1 MFEFEE
7 KVQNLLDKFSEESL
21 LGIEGN
27 TIKFGNEEKNGSSSL
42 EFDRKFLVDNY
53 MLEKITEPSFNSKGL
68 LINYENSKD
77 VVGFFSDIGIRAT
90 VSKDTEEKID
100 LGGEERIE
108 ISKTLDNKPYFSISR
123 DMWGTY
129 FKDEKEFPIKVTEHW
144 KIINNT
150 VSDRIRDISIDV

>member
-7 KVQNLLDKFSEESL
+7 KIQNLLDKFSEESL
-21 LGIEGN
+21 LGIESN

-53 MLEKITEPSFNSKGL
+53 MLEKIAEPSFNSKGFV
-68 LINYENSKD
+68 IDYENTKD

-108 ISKTLDNKPYFSISR
+108 ISKTLDDKPYFSISR
-123 DMWGTY
+123 DMFGTY
-129 FKDEKEFPIKVTEHW
+129 FKDNKEFPIRVTEHW
-144 KIINNT
+144 KVKDNVI
-150 VSDRIRDISIDV
+150 SERMRDISIDV

>member
-7 KVQNLLDKFSEESL
+7 KIQNLLDKFSEESL

-53 MLEKITEPSFNSKGL
+53 MLEKIAEPSFTSKGFV
-68 LINYENSKD
+68 INYENAKD

-108 ISKTLDNKPYFSISR
+108 ISKTLDDKPYFSISR
-123 DMWGTY
+123 DMFGTY
-129 FKDEKEFPIKVTEHW
+129 FKDNKEFPIRVTEHW
-144 KIINNT
+144 KVKDNVI
-150 VSDRIRDISIDV
+150 SERMRDISIDV

>member
-7 KVQNLLDKFSEESL
+7 KIQNLLDKFSEESL

-53 MLEKITEPSFNSKGL
+53 MLEKIAEPSFNSKGFV
-68 LINYENSKD
+68 IDYENTKD

-108 ISKTLDNKPYFSISR
+108 ISKTLDDKPYFSISR
-123 DMWGTY
+123 DMFGTY
-129 FKDEKEFPIKVTEHW
+129 FKDNKEFPIRVTEHW
-144 KIINNT
+144 KVKDNVI
-150 VSDRIRDISIDV
+150 SERMRDISIDV

>member
-7 KVQNLLDKFSEESL
+7 KIQNLLDKFSEESL

-53 MLEKITEPSFNSKGL
+53 MLEKIPELSFNSKGFV
-68 LINYENSKD
+68 IDYENTKD

-108 ISKTLDNKPYFSISR
+108 ISKTLDDKPYFSISR
-123 DMWGTY
+123 DMFGTY
-129 FKDEKEFPIKVTEHW
+129 FKDNKEFPIRVTEHW
-144 KIINNT
+144 KVKDNVI
-150 VSDRIRDISIDV
+150 SERMRDISIDV

>member
-7 KVQNLLDKFSEESL
+7 KVQNLLDKFSEETL

-53 MLEKITEPSFNSKGL
+53 MLEKITEPSFNSKGFV
-68 LINYENSKD
+68 INYENAKD

-108 ISKTLDNKPYFSISR
+108 ISKTLDDKPYFSISR
-123 DMWGTY
+123 DMFGTY
-129 FKDEKEFPIKVTEHW
+129 FKDNKEFPIRVTEHW
-144 KIINNT
+144 KVKDNVI
-150 VSDRIRDISIDV
+150 SERMRDISIDV

>member
-7 KVQNLLDKFSEESL
+7 KIQNLLEKFTENTL

-53 MLEKITEPSFNSKGL
+53 MLEKIPEPSFNSEGFV
-68 LINYENSKD
+68 INYENAKD

-90 VSKDTEEKID
+90 NAEEKID

-108 ISKTLDNKPYFSISR
+108 ISKTLDDKPYFSISR

-129 FKDEKEFPIKVTEHW
+129 FKDDKEFPIKVTEHW
-144 KIINNT
+144 KVINNT
-150 VSDRIRDISIDV
+150 VSDKIREINIDI